1 MTTLDE
7 FQRRVDQY
15 FQCGQR
21 SEPQGRII
29 LDLMRALREASAEND
44 ALRAKIGGKP

>member
-21 SEPQGRII
+21 NEPGGRII
-29 LDLMRALREASAEND
+29 LDLMRALRETSAENER
-44 ALRAKIGGKP
+44 LKAKIP